1 MQENKLKS
9 LKVAKFKEERKMKMM
24 KVLMKVGMKMIMK
37 VMMKLGKLS
46 ESICK
51 KI

>member
-1 MQENKLKS
+1 
-9 LKVAKFKEERKMKMM
+9 MKMM

-46 ESICK
+46 KSICK